1 MTMEV
6 PNFKEELK
14 QKRKRLVS
22 VFKREITDPNIRK
35 FIFNK
40 DVETEDDLID
50 VLVDTKSYPL
60 YFKNILA
67 LSFYYVYACYRYDVE
82 NKAKITKGAR
92 NHVAQRIR
100 KYLDET
106 LYINPI
112 TMELM
117 DFVLADVQNELS
129 FGGESN
135 FKPMLGKLGNFDGG
149 FSFRPMLK
157 AVIEYE
163 RTQSRFEGGRLEM
176 TALFL
181 DIVSNLTFLKN
192 YCLLEETPCQFR
204 FVTHLCKEYQEDDD
218 TYEAEPYDE
227 LFIEHL
233 LYRADDRFYR
243 LYSIE
248 KGEKGEEQKQLIV
261 RLRYLALKDDRPMLF
276 TIPQEEGEPEHHL
289 SEYDPQDLY
298 EYIVGNELDPHQP
311 MRTMDQNTVSIGQIH
326 AINYKYLKHLAL
338 AISDTLSSFPA
349 GRTALVRKFSKKY
362 PYIFEQRN
370 GAKDVSDSESRNDL
384 DWDSV
389 IIMLLIEVSPTS
401 VLETIIRTD
410 TDDEKRLFCALGR
423 DLYKRVYEVES
434 LGLFSRPADEVI
446 STVRQVIKTKLILG
460 EAGGFGKLPIEKM
473 YTKLFPRAA
482 AMLLLS
488 LLNHS
493 SEKAQDEGLSYTGNL
508 SHNISFLKRER
519 DEGSDPEKTIRYAC
533 IILGETLKHIMCF
546 YAGLEQYGKEKA
558 KFDTRARYQ
567 FVPEKEIHDIQK
579 KLSKQFLEGAKVQAA
594 QLSTAVATNPTE
606 VMAVL
611 RQFVDFCQS
620 YTQTN
625 DAGTSKNLSIAL
637 GRFEVVDTSRFKQ
650 LARKLRDVSAQH
662 TRESAIAWVDITLDI
677 LEFFKTGST
686 QEVRMEGD
694 LLNAVY
700 PFTAVFNKGRENTD
714 GYKTITFSLNIDPDD
729 EDKGHEINV
738 LSEFRYDHNE
748 VYYCLPNVIRSNFK
762 WWIDPVLIS
771 FRDFNRIFEDI
782 RGEED

>member
-1 MTMEV
+1 MTMDV

-14 QKRKRLVS
+14 LKRKALVR
-22 VFKREITDPNIRK
+22 VFNREITDPNIRK

-40 DVETEDDLID
+40 DVENEGDLLEC
-50 VLVDTKSYPL
+50 LVDTKAYPL

-67 LSFYYVYACYRYDVE
+67 LSFYYVYACYRYDLD
-82 NKAKITKGAR
+82 NKAVVSKGAR
-92 NHVAQRIR
+92 NHVALRIR

-106 LYINPI
+106 LFINPI

-129 FGGESN
+129 FGAQSN
-135 FKPMLGKLGNFDGG
+135 LKPMLGRLGNFDQG

-157 AVIEYE
+157 VVIDYE

-204 FVTHLCKEYQEDDD
+204 FVTHLCKDYQEDDD
-218 TYEAEPYDE
+218 TYEAAPYDE
-227 LFIEHL
+227 LWIEHL
-233 LYRADDRFYR
+233 LLRADDRFYR

-248 KGEKGEEQKQLIV
+248 KGEKGDEQKQLIV

-276 TIPQEEGEPEHHL
+276 TVPQAEGEEPHHL
-289 SEYDPQDLY
+289 SDYDPRDLY
-298 EYIVGNELDPHQP
+298 EYIVANELDPHQP
-311 MRTMDQNTVSIGQIH
+311 MRTIDQNTVSIGQIH

-338 AISDTLSSFPA
+338 AISDTLSSFPS

-362 PYIFEQRN
+362 PYIFEQR
-370 GAKDVSDSESRNDL
+370 GSAKDVSDSESRNDL

-423 DLYKRVYEVES
+423 DLYKRVYEAES
-434 LGLFSRPADEVI
+434 LSLFRRSSDEI
-446 STVRQVIKTKLILG
+446 IATVRQVIKTKLILG

-488 LLNHS
+488 LLNHP
-493 SEKAQDEGLSYTGNL
+493 SEQTQDEGLSYTGNL
-508 SHNISFLKRER
+508 SHNITFLKKERE
-519 DEGSDPEKTIRYAC
+519 EGVDPEKTIRYAS

-546 YAGLEQYGKEKA
+546 YAGLEEYGKEKA
-558 KFDTRARYQ
+558 KFDTKTRYH
-567 FVPEKEIHDIQK
+567 FIPEKEIHDIQK
-579 KLSKQFLEGAKVQAA
+579 KLSKQFLKAAGEQAE
-594 QLSTAVATNPTE
+594 QLAADVATNPAE
-606 VMAVL
+606 VMAL
-611 RQFVDFCQS
+611 LKQFVDFCQRYS
-620 YTQTN
+620 QTE
-625 DAGTSKNLSIAL
+625 DAAASKNLSIAL
-637 GRFEVVDTSRFKQ
+637 GRFEVVDTSRFKA
-650 LARKLRDVSAQH
+650 LARKLQEASTQN
-662 TRESAIAWVDITLDI
+662 TRESAVKWVDITLDI

-686 QEVRMEGD
+686 PDVHMEGD

-700 PFTAVFNKGRENTD
+700 PFTAVFNKGRENPD

-782 RGEED
+782 RKEED